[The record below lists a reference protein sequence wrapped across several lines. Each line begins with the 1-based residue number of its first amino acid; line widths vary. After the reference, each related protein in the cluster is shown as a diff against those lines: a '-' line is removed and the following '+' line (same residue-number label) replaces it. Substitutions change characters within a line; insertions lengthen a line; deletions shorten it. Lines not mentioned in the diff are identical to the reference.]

1 MVRFSQ
7 TLDDAP
13 SRNQKNIML
22 DRGNDS
28 IMKNVVLTPEQLT
41 ILSTVSFLDQN
52 RLKDQFVGMR
62 NMLSLRPMNRLM

>member
-13 SRNQKNIML
+13 SRNQKKYYA
-22 DRGNDS
+22 RQG
-28 IMKNVVLTPEQLT
+28 ERQY
-41 ILSTVSFLDQN
+41 SFLDQN

>member
-13 SRNQKNIML
+13 SRNQKKYYA
-22 DRGNDS
+22 RQGERQY
-28 IMKNVVLTPEQLT
+28 PEQLT